1 MIYYVTAQQQAFEVE
16 EYQLCTVEESIK
28 MIDGF
33 TEHMVQL
40 DTETTG
46 LDPHIDKC
54 LLLQFGNIEETIQIV
69 VDATTIN
76 ITVYDEVIQKSFII
90 GQNLKFDEKVLY
102 ANNLMFRNCYDTMT
116 AEQVLYQGYPNF
128 MVGCTEDQ
136 MMRYCEYVDS
146 MSNWDDLK
154 KDEKK
159 KLLYKNIPDVADFI
173 YEHSGVGLKALCYRY
188 FGEEMSKEVRE
199 EFTQDLDHLETR
211 HIIYAALI

>member
-28 MIDGF
+28 MINSF

-76 ITVYDEVIQKSFII
+76 IKVYDEVIQKSFII

-116 AEQVLYQGYPNF
+116 AEQVLYQGTR
-128 MVGCTEDQ
+128 TE
-136 MMRYCEYVDS
+136 
-146 MSNWDDLK
+146 
-154 KDEKK
+154 
-159 KLLYKNIPDVADFI
+159 
-173 YEHSGVGLKALCYRY
+173 YRAR
-188 FGEEMSKEVRE
+188 FFKILH
-199 EFTQDLDHLETR
+199 Q
-211 HIIYAALI
+211 